1 MKTSSFVQQTNK
13 HFIRAALLVARI
25 RASTRTRAV
34 NARAML
40 APHARARLTPR
51 ARPDASAR
59 ARSRDPTRRRR
70 HRNHAVVARATE
82 NTPNDATRTRRDVLR
97 DAAIASTLL
106 ATAGASAFARPLA
119 AVAEEAVENAA
130 PKTPCV
136 LITGANS
143 GVGYTAAK
151 QIAAQGTRTVVVAC
165 RSVEKSERAVREL
178 KRDVGEDAKVI
189 SLPVGLELTDLRS
202 VREYALAFL
211 DRQSDLALDA
221 LVLNAGIMAAPL
233 ERTAQGHEL
242 HFGINHL
249 GHFLL
254 ADALTPMLRETR
266 GRVVSVSSL
275 LSMIGDFALDL
286 DDLDWNK
293 REYDPWYAYGAS
305 KAQNVLFADEYARRE
320 GKNGIVAN
328 SLHPGIVT
336 TNLVRYSV
344 PDLVQSKRDLAK
356 ERESFVGKLAA
367 KAGIRNPDEGART
380 SVWLATSD
388 EAARQTGKFFIDP
401 GLEYPGATREQL
413 VEAGD
418 WFLSSGTEFLAPQL
432 HFPERLFEWRTSVNA
447 AKLWTTSQ
455 EMVDEFVIR

>member
-1 MKTSSFVQQTNK
+1 MFAPSIS
-13 HFIRAALLVARI
+13 RATPCVALERATTTRRTTRRRHHNT
-25 RASTRTRAV
+25 RAST
-34 NARAML
+34 
-40 APHARARLTPR
+40 PD
-51 ARPDASAR
+51 DASAPPAL
-59 ARSRDPTRRRR
+59 ARSRRDFVRD
-70 HRNHAVVARATE
+70 AVLLSTLGVGLAARA
-82 NTPNDATRTRRDVLR
+82 DADV
-97 DAAIASTLL
+97 DVDVAPAA
-106 ATAGASAFARPLA
+106 AT
-119 AVAEEAVENAA
+119 
-130 PKTPCV
+130 KTPCV

-151 QIAAQGTRTVVVAC
+151 QIAAQGKTVVIAC
-165 RSVEKSERAVREL
+165 RSVHKAEQAAREL
-178 KRDVGEDAKVI
+178 KEDVGANAKVVT
-189 SLPVGLELTDLRS
+189 LPVGLELTDLAS

-211 DRQSDLALDA
+211 DRSDLALEA
-221 LVLNAGIMAAPL
+221 LVCNAGIMAAPL
-233 ERTAQGHEL
+233 ERTTQGHEL

-254 ADALTPMLRETR
+254 ADALTPALRETK

-286 DDLDWNK
+286 DDLDWNR

-305 KAQNVLFADEYARRE
+305 KAQNVLFADEFARRE

-356 ERESFVGKLAA
+356 ERESFAGRLAA
-367 KAGIRNPDEGART
+367 KAGIRNPDEGGRT

-388 EAARQTGKFFIDP
+388 AAAKETGKFFIDP
-401 GLEYPGATREQL
+401 GLVYPGATRAQL

-418 WFLSSGTEFLAPQL
+418 WFLSSGTEFWRRSSGCRKNCLNGAP
-432 HFPERLFEWRTSVNA
+432 RLTRPRSGQSRKRW
-447 AKLWTTSQ
+447 
-455 EMVDEFVIR
+455 

>member
-1 MKTSSFVQQTNK
+1 MFAPSIS
-13 HFIRAALLVARI
+13 RATPCVALERATTTRRTTRRRHHNT
-25 RASTRTRAV
+25 RAST
-34 NARAML
+34 
-40 APHARARLTPR
+40 PD
-51 ARPDASAR
+51 DASAPPAL
-59 ARSRDPTRRRR
+59 ARSRRDFVRD
-70 HRNHAVVARATE
+70 AVLLSTLGVGLAARA
-82 NTPNDATRTRRDVLR
+82 DADV
-97 DAAIASTLL
+97 DVDVAAAA
-106 ATAGASAFARPLA
+106 AT
-119 AVAEEAVENAA
+119 
-130 PKTPCV
+130 KTPCV

-151 QIAAQGTRTVVVAC
+151 QIAAQGKTVVIAC
-165 RSVEKSERAVREL
+165 RSVHKAEQAAREL
-178 KRDVGEDAKVI
+178 KEDVGANAKVVT
-189 SLPVGLELTDLRS
+189 LPVGLELTDLAS

-211 DRQSDLALDA
+211 DRSDLALEA
-221 LVLNAGIMAAPL
+221 LVCNAGIMAAPL
-233 ERTAQGHEL
+233 ERTTQGHEL

-254 ADALTPMLRETR
+254 ADALTPALRETK

-286 DDLDWNK
+286 DDLDWNR

-305 KAQNVLFADEYARRE
+305 KAQNVLFADEFARRE

-356 ERESFVGKLAA
+356 ERESFAGRLAA
-367 KAGIRNPDEGART
+367 KAGIRNPDEGGRT

-388 EAARQTGKFFIDP
+388 AAAKETGKFFIDP
-401 GLEYPGATREQL
+401 GLVYPGATRAQL

-432 HFPERLFEWRTSVNA
+432 GMPEKLFEWRTEANA
-447 AKLWTTSQ
+447 TALWSKSQ
-455 EMVDEFVIR
+455 EMVSKYTI

>member
-1 MKTSSFVQQTNK
+1 M
-13 HFIRAALLVARI
+13 
-25 RASTRTRAV
+25 
-34 NARAML
+34 
-40 APHARARLTPR
+40 
-51 ARPDASAR
+51 
-59 ARSRDPTRRRR
+59 
-70 HRNHAVVARATE
+70 
-82 NTPNDATRTRRDVLR
+82 LR
-97 DAAIASTLL
+97 DAAIASTVF
-106 ATAGASAFARPLA
+106 ATAGASVFARPLGA
-119 AVAEEAVENAA
+119 RAAEEVESAA
-130 PKTPCV
+130 PRTPCV

-286 DDLDWNK
+286 DDLDWKK

-320 GKNGIVAN
+320 GKNGVVAN

-356 ERESFVGKLAA
+356 ERERFAGKLAA

-388 EAARQTGKFFIDP
+388 EAARRTGKFFIDP

-432 HFPERLFEWRTSVNA
+432 HFPERLFEWRTSANA
-447 AKLWTTSQ
+447 AKLWTASQ

>member
-1 MKTSSFVQQTNK
+1 MFAPSIS
-13 HFIRAALLVARI
+13 RATPCVALERATTTRRTTRRRHHNT
-25 RASTRTRAV
+25 RAST
-34 NARAML
+34 
-40 APHARARLTPR
+40 PD
-51 ARPDASAR
+51 DASAPPAL
-59 ARSRDPTRRRR
+59 ARSRRDFVRD
-70 HRNHAVVARATE
+70 AVLLSTLGVGLAARA
-82 NTPNDATRTRRDVLR
+82 DADV
-97 DAAIASTLL
+97 DVDVAPAA
-106 ATAGASAFARPLA
+106 AT
-119 AVAEEAVENAA
+119 
-130 PKTPCV
+130 KTPCV

-151 QIAAQGTRTVVVAC
+151 QIAAQGKTVVIAC
-165 RSVEKSERAVREL
+165 RSVHKAEQAAREL
-178 KRDVGEDAKVI
+178 KEDVGANAKVVT
-189 SLPVGLELTDLRS
+189 LPVGLELTDLAS

-211 DRQSDLALDA
+211 DRSDLALEA
-221 LVLNAGIMAAPL
+221 LVCNAGIMAAPL
-233 ERTAQGHEL
+233 ERTTQGHEL

-254 ADALTPMLRETR
+254 ADALTPALRETK

-286 DDLDWNK
+286 DDLDWNR

-305 KAQNVLFADEYARRE
+305 KAQNVLFADEFARRE

-356 ERESFVGKLAA
+356 ERESFAGRLAA
-367 KAGIRNPDEGART
+367 KAGIRNPDEGGRT

-388 EAARQTGKFFIDP
+388 AAAKETGKFFIDP
-401 GLEYPGATREQL
+401 GLVYPGATRAQL

-432 HFPERLFEWRTSVNA
+432 GMPEKLFELRTEANA
-447 AKLWTTSQ
+447 TALWSKSQ
-455 EMVDEFVIR
+455 EMVSKYTI